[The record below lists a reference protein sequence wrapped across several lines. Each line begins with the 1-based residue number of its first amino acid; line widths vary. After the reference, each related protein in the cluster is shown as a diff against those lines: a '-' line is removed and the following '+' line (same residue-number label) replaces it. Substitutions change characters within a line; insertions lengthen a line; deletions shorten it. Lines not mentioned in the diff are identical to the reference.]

1 MIDKLLAMLGL
12 HELEVKSR
20 QWKAKQIELEIE
32 TAQQEVAELGAYI
45 GRLIKEK
52 QALENPAILGE

>member
-1 MIDKLLAMLGL
+1 MDKLLEMVGL
-12 HELEVKSR
+12 KALESKSR
-20 QWKAKQIELEIE
+20 DWKRKQIELEIE

>member
-1 MIDKLLAMLGL
+1 MMDKLLEMVGL
-12 HELEVKSR
+12 KALESKSR
-20 QWKAKQIELEIE
+20 DWKRKQIELEIE

>member
-1 MIDKLLAMLGL
+1 MDKLLEMVGL
-12 HELEVKSR
+12 KALESKSR
-20 QWKAKQIELEIE
+20 DWKRKQIELEIE

-52 QALENPAILGE
+52 QALENPAIPGE

>member
-1 MIDKLLAMLGL
+1 MLGL